1 MSSTNI
7 PLWEAY
13 IAKTISRLAVPYG
26 TIYRGVIDTL
36 SPKGYLLNITFI
48 LSDLILFIGNMVSVR
63 KYIKKYNL
71 IFTILTIFTSVGL
84 ILLALNPTGGP
95 TTDLTHQI
103 SAAIVFISGT
113 FLLIVTGLSIENQP
127 TYKKNLYNF
136 RSNSIHL
143 RNIIHINIT

>member
-113 FLLIVTGLSIENQP
+113 FC
-127 TYKKNLYNF
+127 
-136 RSNSIHL
+136 
-143 RNIIHINIT
+143 